1 MLLSN
6 VGCLLLNWYLCSEMI
21 LVLLGWGK
29 YDVEFLNKNAV
40 LFFVSCGILFKDED
54 EYMDDEGTVAFSS
67 GVSTAEISPHR
78 VR

>member
-54 EYMDDEGTVAFSS
+54 E
-67 GVSTAEISPHR
+67 
-78 VR
+78 